1 MIPSRVWMK
10 ALNRGVCVFKG
21 CWFKTWFVWR
31 LTWKNFKG
39 CSLIKNI
46 PDFAFLTEPFD
57 LSRHLMLEGE
67 ELTDCFSLHQRDSDP
82 SPMQQPSLIVD
93 RCSLHQPKISS
104 KRSGGLV
111 CCRHRVH
118 HGRGWGAGFPA
129 VHRTWL
135 TLSKIPRI
143 EHMLKA
149 LCAAAITTSG
159 IPTKGEI
166 KWSYPLTG
174 QQGAIRGTPLPPA
187 ASHDGWPAVTAS
199 DRPLSM
205 QAVCI
210 QSTLCFY
217 RPVEPKIARLLNPRL
232 TSVWLQPHFLK
243 PKSFLTTTQ

>member
-118 HGRGWGAGFPA
+118 HGRGGGGRF
-129 VHRTWL
+129 
-135 TLSKIPRI
+135 S
-143 EHMLKA
+143 
-149 LCAAAITTSG
+149 CC
-159 IPTKGEI
+159 
-166 KWSYPLTG
+166 
-174 QQGAIRGTPLPPA
+174 
-187 ASHDGWPAVTAS
+187 AS
-199 DRPLSM
+199 DLAHPFQNPKNRAHAQSSVCCSHHNFWHSHQGRNQMELSINRP
-205 QAVCI
+205 
-210 QSTLCFY
+210 
-217 RPVEPKIARLLNPRL
+217 AR
-232 TSVWLQPHFLK
+232 SH
-243 PKSFLTTTQ
+243 